1 MEVERLNAGQPRP
14 VGRITKLVAQKM
26 ADYLPEIVSR
36 LGSKMF
42 FHRGIHRCGQQGYD
56 GELVRSSTKSRNNDR
71 VGTSGKC
78 TSPARRRRRHG
89 NTGLWMAQGQ
99 IWVPLFVAG
108 GGQLHSWS
116 SGPPAELSRLGTF
129 LEEISG

>member
-14 VGRITKLVAQKM
+14 VRRIAQLGAEQA
-26 ADYLPEIVSR
+26 ADCLPEIVSG
-36 LGSKMF
+36 LGGKLF
-42 FHRGIHRCGQQGYD
+42 FHRSIHRCGQQGCD
-56 GELVRSSTKSRNNDR
+56 EELVRSSTKSRNNDR

-99 IWVPLFVAG
+99 ILSSLFVAG
-108 GGQLHSWS
+108 RGQLHSWS
-116 SGPPAELSRLGTF
+116 LGSPAELSRLGT
-129 LEEISG
+129 LL